1 MASGRA
7 EDMPEGDRGGCG
19 LWLSATVCWVATLVG
34 GAELAG
40 RLSAQRSRHLPK
52 INSGSYNFLET
63 VRDFNRGPLP
73 STCHNS
79 PMTRRTDQ

>member
-52 INSGSYNFLET
+52 INSGLYNFWKPYATSIGGHCQVHAITL
-63 VRDFNRGPLP
+63 R
-73 STCHNS
+73 
-79 PMTRRTDQ
+79 